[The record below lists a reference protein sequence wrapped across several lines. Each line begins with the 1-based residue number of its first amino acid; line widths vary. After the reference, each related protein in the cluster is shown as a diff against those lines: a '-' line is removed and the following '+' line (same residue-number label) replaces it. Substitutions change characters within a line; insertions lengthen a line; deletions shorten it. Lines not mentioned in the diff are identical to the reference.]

1 MRLPLIKHIVDFIDQ
16 HDEDWVEEAI
26 QLIEHL
32 AEAPGIND
40 EELEVLG
47 EVLSNLYGALEVDK
61 DIKNGVSKKEAL
73 NGFMARVVD
82 SIN

>member
-26 QLIEHL
+26 QLLEHM
-32 AEAPGIND
+32 AEAPGIRD

-47 EVLSNLYGALEVDK
+47 EMLSNLYGALEVDK
-61 DIKNGVSKKEAL
+61 EMKNGVNKKEAL
-73 NGFMARVVD
+73 NGFMTRVVG
-82 SIN
+82 SIG